1 MATRYDDYMNRRSFM
16 VDTAETPKDKKN
28 LPKDVKKLDKAVNWA
43 SRSSAGLQGKA
54 GKAVAKLYKTY

>member
-1 MATRYDDYMNRRSFM
+1 MATRYDDYMNRRSWM
-16 VDTAETPKDKKN
+16 VDTAETPQQKKA
-28 LPKDVKKLDKAVNWA
+28 LPKELSKLDKAVNWA